1 MVSDLSPGLYN
12 EWVVPRFLQCGGYA
26 DHIEIVLLWFS
37 SGGTKSVLHTDTQEN
52 LHCLVSGTKKFVII
66 KPYFAESI
74 GPEHKKQGFFNI
86 DVERQVKLHVQQPI
100 YMIQVLFFF
109 VQSKHDSLS
118 QFDKDSMVPG
128 FFEPWG
134 LSLSSSALDTPCT
147 ILLIVTVTGI

>member
-1 MVSDLSPGLYN
+1 MVSDLSPSMYN

-26 DHIEIVLLWFS
+26 NHIDIVLLWFS

-66 KPYFAESI
+66 RPYFAESI

-100 YMIQVLFFF
+100 
-109 VQSKHDSLS
+109 
-118 QFDKDSMVPG
+118 DK
-128 FFEPWG
+128 
-134 LSLSSSALDTPCT
+134 
-147 ILLIVTVTGI
+147 